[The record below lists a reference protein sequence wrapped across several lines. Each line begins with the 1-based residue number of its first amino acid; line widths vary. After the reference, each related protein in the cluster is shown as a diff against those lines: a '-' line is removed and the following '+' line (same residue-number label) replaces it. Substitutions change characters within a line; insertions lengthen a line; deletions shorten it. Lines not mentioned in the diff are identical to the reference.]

1 MRNFI
6 RRAVDRISK
15 LDQDQV
21 LNLINILTDENELL
35 EIVLDSMTDGVIVSD
50 KEENLLFIN
59 KSAKR
64 LLRTQY
70 LNENVENSL
79 WDAVPDRKLREILLE
94 SINSNDDKTVNN
106 FIDNYDND
114 SKILEFT
121 TSPLVKEKCIYGN
134 IIMIKDITERKIRET
149 KLRRAESLAS
159 LTTLA
164 AGVAHEIK
172 NPLGSI
178 SIYLQLIE
186 KLISKKEK
194 DPVSEK
200 IIANISV
207 INEEVE
213 RLNKI
218 VVDFLFAVRPINLDL
233 EYNDLNKIVNETLEF
248 MKVEFDDAD
257 IKVVK
262 ELSEDLPEIM
272 LDSRFVKQALINL
285 LKNAEAAMKG
295 RKGVLEI
302 KTGLKD
308 SKILLEIK
316 DNGTGIPDRIIGRIF
331 EPYFTTKD
339 FGSGIGLTL
348 VYKIIKEHKGD
359 ITISSSEGKGTSF
372 TLSFPAHRKEQKLLS
387 WEGGNSGIFDTCC

>member
-6 RRAVDRISK
+6 KRAVERISK
-15 LDQDQV
+15 LDQNQI
-21 LNLINILTDENELL
+21 LNLITILTDENELL

-59 KSAKR
+59 KAAKR
-64 LLRTQY
+64 LLRTHY

-79 WDAVPDRKLREILLE
+79 WDAVPDRKIREILSDSL
-94 SINSNDDKTVNN
+94 NSSDDKTVTNY
-106 FIDNYDND
+106 IDNNTQD
-114 SKILEFT
+114 SRILEIT
-121 TSPLVKEKCIYGN
+121 TAPLVREKCIYGN
-134 IIMIKDITERKIRET
+134 IIMIKDITEKKIRET

-186 KLISKKEK
+186 KLVSKKEE
-194 DPVSEK
+194 DPDTEK
-200 IIANISV
+200 IIGNISV

-233 EYNDLNKIVNETLEF
+233 EYNNLNKIVDETLEF
-248 MKVEFDDAD
+248 MNVEFEEAGIQVHKKLSDDVPD
-257 IKVVK
+257 I
-262 ELSEDLPEIM
+262 L
-272 LDSRFVKQALINL
+272 LDSRFVKQAIINL
-285 LKNAEAAMKG
+285 LKNAEAAMKD
-295 RKGVLEI
+295 RKGVLKI
-302 KTGLKD
+302 TTSVKD
-308 SKILLEIK
+308 SNVMLEIR
-316 DNGTGIPDRIIGRIF
+316 DNGCGIPDRIIGRIF
-331 EPYFTTKD
+331 EPYFTTKE

-359 ITISSSEGKGTSF
+359 ISIDSKEGKGTSF
-372 TLSFPAHRKEQKLLS
+372 TLSFPAHKKEQKLLS

>member
-6 RRAVDRISK
+6 KRAVKRISK
-15 LDQDQV
+15 LDQEQI

-35 EIVLDSMTDGVIVSD
+35 EVVLDSMPDGVIVSD
-50 KEENLLFIN
+50 KDENLLFIN

-64 LLRTQY
+64 LLRTY
-70 LNENVENSL
+70 HLNENIENSL
-79 WDAVPDRKLREILLE
+79 WDAVPDRKIREILLD
-94 SINSNDDKTVNN
+94 SINSHDDKTVSNY
-106 FIDNYDND
+106 IDNRSGD

-121 TSPLVKEKCIYGN
+121 TSPLIREKCIYGS
-134 IIMIKDITERKIRET
+134 IIMIKDITEKKIRET

-186 KLISKKEK
+186 KLVLKKEN
-194 DPVSEK
+194 DPEKEK
-200 IIANISV
+200 ILENISV

-233 EYNDLNKIVNETLEF
+233 EYNNINKIIDETLEF
-248 MKVEFDDAD
+248 MKVEFEDAG
-257 IKVVK
+257 IEVVK
-262 ELSEDLPEIM
+262 ELSDNVPDIM
-272 LDSRFVKQALINL
+272 IDSRFVKQALINL
-285 LKNAEAAMKG
+285 LKNAEAAMKEK
-295 RKGVLEI
+295 KGVLEI
-302 KTGLKD
+302 KTYLKE
-308 SKILLEIK
+308 SNVQLEIK
-316 DNGTGIPDRIIGRIF
+316 DNGCGIPERIMGRIF

-359 ITISSSEGKGTSF
+359 ITISSTVGEGTVF
-372 TLSFPAHRKEQKLLS
+372 TLSFPAHKREQKLLS
-387 WEGGNSGIFDTCC
+387 WEGDNSGIFNTCC

>member
-6 RRAVDRISK
+6 KRAVRRISK
-15 LDQDQV
+15 LDQDQI
-21 LNLINILTDENELL
+21 LKLINILTDENELL

-50 KEENLLFIN
+50 KDENLLFIN

-64 LLRTQY
+64 LLKIFH

-79 WDAVPDRKLREILLE
+79 WDAVTDRKIREILAESLE
-94 SINSNDDKTVNN
+94 SHDDKTVANY
-106 FIDNYDND
+106 FDNRNKD
-114 SKILEFT
+114 SRILEFT
-121 TSPLVKEKCIYGN
+121 TSPLIKEKCIYGS
-134 IIMIKDITERKIRET
+134 IIMIKDITEKKIRET

-186 KLISKKEK
+186 KLVLKKED
-194 DPVSEK
+194 DPEREK
-200 IIANISV
+200 ILGNISV

-233 EYNDLNKIVNETLEF
+233 EYKNINKIVEETLEF
-248 MKVEFDDAD
+248 MKVEFEEAE

-262 ELSEDLPEIM
+262 ELDDNVPDIF

-285 LKNAEAAMKG
+285 LKNAESAMKEK
-295 RKGVLEI
+295 KGVLEI
-302 KTGLKD
+302 KTFLKD
-308 SKILLEIK
+308 SSVMLEIK
-316 DNGTGIPDRIIGRIF
+316 DNGCGIPDRIIGRIF
-331 EPYFTTKD
+331 EPYFTTRE

-348 VYKIIKEHKGD
+348 VYKILKEHKGD
-359 ITISSSEGKGTSF
+359 ITVSSTEGEGTVF
-372 TLSFPAHRKEQKLLS
+372 TLSFPAHKKEQKLLS
-387 WEGGNSGIFDTCC
+387 WEGDNSGIFNTCC

>member
-6 RRAVDRISK
+6 KRAVRRISK
-15 LDQDQV
+15 LDQDQI

-50 KEENLLFIN
+50 KDENLLFIN

-64 LLRTQY
+64 LLNIHH
-70 LNENVENSL
+70 LNENIENSL
-79 WDAVPDRKLREILLE
+79 WDAVTDRKIREILSDSL
-94 SINSNDDKTVNN
+94 NTHDDKNVS
-106 FIDNYDND
+106 NYFDTRKED
-114 SKILEFT
+114 TRILEFT
-121 TSPLVKEKCIYGN
+121 TSPLIKEKCIYGN
-134 IIMIKDITERKIRET
+134 IIMIKDITEKKIRET

-186 KLISKKEK
+186 KLVSKNHDNPDQK
-194 DPVSEK
+194 K
-200 IIANISV
+200 ILGNISV

-233 EYNDLNKIVNETLEF
+233 EYNSINKVIDETLDF
-248 MKVEFDDAD
+248 MKVEFDDAG
-257 IKVVK
+257 IEVIC
-262 ELSEDLPEIM
+262 ELADNVPDIM

-285 LKNAEAAMKG
+285 IKNAEAAMKEK
-295 RKGVLEI
+295 KGVLEI
-302 KTGLKD
+302 KTFLKD
-308 SKILLEIK
+308 SSVMLEIK
-316 DNGTGIPDRIIGRIF
+316 DNGCGIPERIIGRIF

-359 ITISSSEGKGTSF
+359 ITISSTEGEGTVF
-372 TLSFPAHRKEQKLLS
+372 TLSFPAHKKDQKLLS
-387 WEGGNSGIFDTCC
+387 WEGDNSGIFNTCC

>member
-134 IIMIKDITERKIRET
+134 IIMIKDITERKIREN

-186 KLISKKEK
+186 KLISKKEN

-200 IIANISV
+200 IIGNISV

-233 EYNDLNKIVNETLEF
+233 EYNDLNKIVKETLEF